1 MVDQSMSKLKDN
13 DKSTGIVMIKRLPYD
28 LIKLNEN
35 LAQEYLLMSD
45 SIDECLK
52 ANIRISSKYGLRD
65 VSVLWKL
72 IHVILAE
79 KIECPVQEAV
89 VSSHVPKRFRR
100 KINIQKKTRNY
111 GPFETDLF
119 NSM

>member
-1 MVDQSMSKLKDN
+1 MSKLKDN

-45 SIDECLK
+45 SVDECLK
-52 ANIRISSKYGLRD
+52 ENVCISLKYGLAD
-65 VSVLWKL
+65 VSVLWQL

-79 KIECPVQEAV
+79 KEEYSVNEVEI
-89 VSSHVPKRFRR
+89 SRHVPKRFRR
-100 KINIQKKTRNY
+100 KMNIQKKTPNY
-111 GPFETDLF
+111 GPFETEVF